1 MLSPTERKLPDI
13 IELFPGFEDRS
24 YFQNPETGEFW
35 FHATNVCKVL
45 GFSNPTSALSLH
57 CDDDEKL
64 MEICNGK
71 ATWFVSEAGC
81 YGLAMGAKND
91 VAKAFKRW
99 LKHKVLP
106 KLRSQGLVT
115 ARMHDESL
123 ADYEARDKFLTT
135 ENQRL
140 LSEVKRVTKINKEC
154 SELDAK
160 LAFIVQAIVDG
171 VCEQMSQ
178 FDLSLMSSKKYKKY
192 KVYFD
197 ALHELQEVL
206 EDIMPY
212 NILAHKSELTET
224 LTNENINRLFDTV
237 ALKKHDVTWD
247 VNFKDWHD
255 ANLSEK

>member
-123 ADYEARDKFLTT
+123 ADYEARDKFLTSKISKLET
-135 ENQRL
+135 TQNELIDTSYQLMVAIIEINSVISEWSIDLVPSIRHGIKTKADVSYLRTLMQQLTSGLNRL
-140 LSEVKRVTKINKEC
+140 LQV
-154 SELDAK
+154 DDW
-160 LAFIVQAIVDG
+160 VQAIDSV
-171 VCEQMSQ
+171 M
-178 FDLSLMSSKKYKKY
+178 LSLPDDL
-192 KVYFD
+192 D
-197 ALHELQEVL
+197 A
-206 EDIMPY
+206 EDY
-212 NILAHKSELTET
+212 E
-224 LTNENINRLFDTV
+224 
-237 ALKKHDVTWD
+237 LKKQVFDDFILQLTKSRLKTCSSLIQ
-247 VNFKDWHD
+247 N
-255 ANLSEK
+255 

>member
-1 MLSPTERKLPDI
+1 MSDLILREFNGVPIRQSDDGYFCLTDMAKACGKEFKEWNRLNSTSDLVCVLSRKVGIPTSQMLQVKQGTRNAGTWGHRKVAIAFATWCSPEFFSVVIDWADDVMSKGGHISESATSEQLEALKIEI
-13 IELFPGFEDRS
+13 IEKENIIKALA
-24 YFQNPETGEFW
+24 GE
-35 FHATNVCKVL
+35 N
-45 GFSNPTSALSLH
+45 
-57 CDDDEKL
+57 
-64 MEICNGK
+64 
-71 ATWFVSEAGC
+71 
-81 YGLAMGAKND
+81 
-91 VAKAFKRW
+91 
-99 LKHKVLP
+99 
-106 KLRSQGLVT
+106 
-115 ARMHDESL
+115 
-123 ADYEARDKFLTT
+123 
-135 ENQRL
+135 
-140 LSEVKRVTKINKEC
+140 KRVTRINKEC

-212 NILAHKSELTET
+212 NLLAHKSELTET

-255 ANLSEK
+255 ANLSEN

>member
-45 GFSNPTSALSLH
+45 GFSNPTSALALH

-64 MEICNGK
+64 MEVVAGRQ
-71 ATWFVSEAGC
+71 TWFVSEAGC

-91 VAKAFKRW
+91 VAKEFKRW

-106 KLRSQGLVT
+106 KLRSQGFAAT
-115 ARMHDESL
+115 QMRNESL
-123 ADYEARDKFLTT
+123 ADYEARNSFLTS

-140 LSEVKRVTKINKEC
+140 LGENKRVTQINKEC

-160 LAFIVQAIVDG
+160 LAFIILAVVDG

-178 FDLSLMSSKKYKKY
+178 FDLSLMTSKK
-192 KVYFD
+192 
-197 ALHELQEVL
+197 
-206 EDIMPY
+206 
-212 NILAHKSELTET
+212 
-224 LTNENINRLFDTV
+224 FDTLSTKV
-237 ALKKHDVTWD
+237 TEILKK
-247 VNFKDWHD
+247 FR
-255 ANLSEK
+255 S